1 MLLSVFAGE
10 IRLTSFFSGLFPLPG
25 QVVGTRTP
33 QSFAPPSEHAMMS
46 DGSRVRVTQGAA
58 GPVALNATLARQARR
73 LYVGQIPFE
82 IDEKGMA
89 DFFNSTM
96 EQLGTVEGEA
106 VVSVQINHDK
116 NYAFVEVATNTLHAL
131 SG

>member
-1 MLLSVFAGE
+1 
-10 IRLTSFFSGLFPLPG
+10 
-25 QVVGTRTP
+25 
-33 QSFAPPSEHAMMS
+33 MMS

-82 IDEKGMA
+82 IDEQGMA

-96 EQLGTVEGEA
+96 QNLATEEGDP

-116 NYAFVEVATNTLHAL
+116 NYAFVEVKKKKDPCYFY
-131 SG
+131 GFFFIIM